1 MYIRLTPE
9 REFTVGMV
17 ARLLPRHSDVLSDF
31 ERELADTIVQR
42 WLSAATDVPAIT
54 DAEWPVLEEIA
65 QVMANDAAEIRR
77 AA

>member
-1 MYIRLTPE
+1 MYVRLTPE

-17 ARLLPRHSDVLSDF
+17 ARLLPRHSHVLSDF

-42 WLSAATDVPAIT
+42 WLSTDTDVPSIT

-65 QVMANDAAEIRR
+65 QTMANDAAQIRR